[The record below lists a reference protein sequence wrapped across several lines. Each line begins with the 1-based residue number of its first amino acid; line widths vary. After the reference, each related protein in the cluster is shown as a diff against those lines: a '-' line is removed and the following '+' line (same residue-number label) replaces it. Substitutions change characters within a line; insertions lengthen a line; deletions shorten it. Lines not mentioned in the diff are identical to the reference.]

1 MVSQCTDASRAKD
14 ETAKSPW
21 PMPESSHPLM
31 NTHTHTYM
39 YIFTYVY
46 IPSVT
51 LGEAA
56 VLATQVMGAQ
66 AQMHM

>member
-1 MVSQCTDASRAKD
+1 MAYARKQPSINEYA
-14 ETAKSPW
+14 
-21 PMPESSHPLM
+21 
-31 NTHTHTYM
+31 HTHI